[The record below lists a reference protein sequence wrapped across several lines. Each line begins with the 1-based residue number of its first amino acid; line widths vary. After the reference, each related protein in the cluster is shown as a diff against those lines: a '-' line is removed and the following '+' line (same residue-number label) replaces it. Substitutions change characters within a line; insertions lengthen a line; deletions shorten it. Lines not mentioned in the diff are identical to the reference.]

1 MRIVNWVSCVF
12 AGGLAGCSLYPIPD
26 DVSPFRTEEIVR
38 YGRCEVRNAIL
49 AHMVNVGII
58 TTQSTVEEIRSQIE
72 AATKK
77 AKAKKAAK
85 KSGAKKRAAKKAAKK
100 SARKRMPK
108 KKSKKAKKSK
118 R

>member
-1 MRIVNWVSCVF
+1 MRIVNWVSCAF

-77 AKAKKAAK
+77 AKAKKELRLEEKQLLRLTKVAVVYSFDFNIIENNK
-85 KSGAKKRAAKKAAKK
+85 TGADAG
-100 SARKRMPK
+100 
-108 KKSKKAKKSK
+108 
-118 R
+118 